1 LAAARRAPLQS
12 WTGRGGRAR
21 PGRLA
26 DARARA
32 IRPARRGRAQRGDLA
47 ARVRADLYSTNQNT
61 VRGGL
66 VYGELGA
73 ELGRHGLRYASTD
86 KPFANAFRPLPG
98 YSGYRTPVDGL
109 FITGAATWP
118 GGGVTGLPG
127 QLAAKAVLKATRR
140 RGWR

>member
-1 LAAARRAPLQS
+1 MLEQS
-12 WTGRGGRAR
+12 DRLGGAVRSEEITL
-21 PGRLA
+21 PGF
-26 DARARA
+26 
-32 IRPARRGRAQRGDLA
+32 
-47 ARVRADLYSTNQNT
+47 VHDLYSTNQNT
-61 VRGGL
+61 FRGGL